1 VTSATPFA
9 LVFGELAD
17 DRFPALKASLA
28 GAAID
33 PADRDAF
40 VLDRAVTEFLREI
53 VPEDAP
59 PESLHEFIAV
69 LQHCYLYWADGRI
82 SGSADTTIPSGDDR
96 PSAHPPIRS
105 TYIQLPSHLYWG
117 QLEPDAPH
125 EPLDGFFVHPWRD
138 GIRALAIFGM
148 HPERPGFSVAEV
160 SGPPPATLSERPD
173 GSAHYAPLMD
183 GGAAAGLR
191 SVSGPAELLALAW
204 HSLTPVAGGPSA
216 EPHP

>member
-1 VTSATPFA
+1 MTPFA
-9 LVFGELAD
+9 LVFGELAEE
-17 DRFPALKASLA
+17 RFPALRASLA

-40 VLDRAVTEFLREI
+40 VLDRAVTELLRDL

-82 SGSADTTIPSGDDR
+82 DGAADVDLFNERPR
-96 PSAHPPIRS
+96 PSAHPPVRS

-125 EPLDGFFVHPWRD
+125 EPLDGIFVHRWQE
-138 GIRALAIFGM
+138 GLRALAIFGM

-160 SGPPPATLSERPD
+160 AGAAPGPLPRRAD
-173 GSAHYAPLMD
+173 GSAPFAPLME

-191 SVSGPAELLALAW
+191 SVSGPGELLTLAW
-204 HSLTPVAGGPSA
+204 HSITPDARGPKPVAHS
-216 EPHP
+216 

>member
-1 VTSATPFA
+1 MTPFA
-9 LVFGELAD
+9 LVFGELAEE
-17 DRFPALKASLA
+17 RFPALKASLA
-28 GAAID
+28 VGAID

-40 VLDRAVTEFLREI
+40 VLDRAVTELLRDL

-69 LQHCYLYWADGRI
+69 LQHGFLFWDAGGRVVGWSGESGPGTRVPDDPTTRPPVYL
-82 SGSADTTIPSGDDR
+82 
-96 PSAHPPIRS
+96 
-105 TYIQLPSHLYWG
+105 QLPSHLYWG

-125 EPLDGFFVHPWRD
+125 EPLDGMFIHRWNE

-160 SGPPPATLSERPD
+160 AGAAPATPPSKRED
-173 GSAHYAPLMD
+173 GSAPYAPLME

-204 HSLTPVAGGPSA
+204 HSL
-216 EPHP
+216 